1 MVIITT
7 GNIIIIIIMVIITST
22 VFGKIMCREII
33 ILYNDDNRNCNVDN
47 DNHDYGKYEKIYN

>member
-1 MVIITT
+1 
-7 GNIIIIIIMVIITST
+7 MVIITST

-47 DNHDYGKYEKIYN
+47 DNHDYGKYEKIYNW